1 VSQYWLRVLI
11 FPPSASSSV
20 RATPHGFLKV
30 RDEDVHSPARKR
42 APDVDSSAVDEEM
55 WKMGESYGEDTLCI
69 TTLLVFYQPVGYR
82 HILTVIYSMEVIT
95 QQFDI
100 VFP

>member
-1 VSQYWLRVLI
+1 MSQYWLRVLI

-20 RATPHGFLKV
+20 WATPHGFLKV
-30 RDEDVHSPARKR
+30 RDENGRPPARKR

-69 TTLLVFYQPVGYR
+69 TTPLVSYQLVGYR
-82 HILTVIYSMEVIT
+82 HILTMIYCTEVM
-95 QQFDI
+95 
-100 VFP
+100 FP

>member
-1 VSQYWLRVLI
+1 MSQYWLRVLI

-30 RDEDVHSPARKR
+30 RDEDVRPPARKR

-69 TTLLVFYQPVGYR
+69 TTLLVSYQLVGYR
-82 HILTVIYSMEVIT
+82 HILTVIYSTEVIT
-95 QQFDI
+95 QQI
-100 VFP
+100 